1 MSEQDKIQNSEPVLP
16 DSKTNEHQEAAKPKE
31 SRNFIW
37 MAIFSIVLTAIAWIA
52 GSYSGIA
59 AIVISAAA
67 IVLGALALKS
77 HRHIIRNTAITA
89 IIASAVLL
97 VVVLAFIIVIYLGM
111 KTI

>member
-16 DSKTNEHQEAAKPKE
+16 DSATTDHQETVQPKE
-31 SRNFIW
+31 SRNFVW
-37 MAIFSIVLTAIAWIA
+37 MAVISIVLTAIAWIA
-52 GSYSGIA
+52 GNYSGVA
-59 AIVISAAA
+59 AIIISVVA

-77 HRHIIRNTAITA
+77 HRHTIRNTAITS

>member
-1 MSEQDKIQNSEPVLP
+1 MSEQDKIQNHDTVLP
-16 DSKTNEHQEAAKPKE
+16 ENEALNQEITQAPKE
-31 SRNFIW
+31 SRNFVW
-37 MAIFSIVLTAIAWIA
+37 MAVISIVLTAVAWII
-52 GSYSGIA
+52 GSYSGTA
-59 AIVISAAA
+59 AIIISASA

-97 VVVLAFIIVIYLGM
+97 VVIVAFFIVIYLGM